1 MKDKRNIL
9 KIACLLEVIYV
20 LVMMVYYLFFI
31 KEKEEMIA
39 GIFMLIIGVVVTSI
53 LYKESKKEIDLI
65 KKNKTAIL
73 LCSIWLFFEPII
85 PGILGFI
92 FLGSISDKKKVKL
105 PEIKEEKI
113 EVSKKVKSF
122 ALILFFIIV
131 MFVLPNFS
139 FFNKI
144 PVYLIYLVI
153 FLSVLL
159 TNYKDLKSNLIIF
172 IRNFKTY
179 LPFIIKRYFIMLGL
193 MLLVG
198 IPIVLLNNGNTSSN
212 QAALN
217 VMFKKLPFFALVLS
231 TIYAPFVEENVFRLS
246 LFKLFKNKTVFIV
259 ISGFLFGALH
269 MIDKFT
275 SFYDL
280 LYIFQYA
287 TLGICLAKAFVDS
300 KNIFVPISMH
310 FIQNFIAAILVLLIY

>member
-20 LVMMVYYLFFI
+20 LVMTVYYLFFI

-198 IPIVLLNNGNTSSN
+198 IPIVLINNGNTSSN

-287 TLGICLAKAFVDS
+287 TLGICLAKAFADS

>member
-9 KIACLLEVIYV
+9 KIACLLEAIYV
-20 LVMMVYYLFFI
+20 LVMTVYYLFFI
-31 KEKEEMIA
+31 KEKEETIA

-113 EVSKKVKSF
+113 EVSKKVKSLV
-122 ALILFFIIV
+122 LILFFIIV

-159 TNYKDLKSNLIIF
+159 TNYKDLKSNFIIF
-172 IRNFKTY
+172 TRNFKTY
-179 LPFIIKRYFIMLGL
+179 LSFIFKRYFIMLGL

-198 IPIVLLNNGNTSSN
+198 IPIVLINNGNTSSN

-300 KNIFVPISMH
+300 KNIFVPMSMH

>member
-20 LVMMVYYLFFI
+20 LVMTVYYLFFI

-198 IPIVLLNNGNTSSN
+198 IPIVLINNGNTSSN

-217 VMFKKLPFFALVLS
+217 VIFKKLPFFALVLS

-287 TLGICLAKAFVDS
+287 TLGICLAKAFADS

>member
-179 LPFIIKRYFIMLGL
+179 LPFIFKRYFIMLGL

-198 IPIVLLNNGNTSSN
+198 IPIVLINNGNTSSN

-246 LFKLFKNKTVFIV
+246 LFKLFKNKMVFIV

>member
-9 KIACLLEVIYV
+9 KIACLLEAIYV
-20 LVMMVYYLFFI
+20 LVMTVYYLFFI
-31 KEKEEMIA
+31 KEKEETIA

-113 EVSKKVKSF
+113 EVSKKVKSLV
-122 ALILFFIIV
+122 LILFFIIV

-159 TNYKDLKSNLIIF
+159 TNYKDLKSNFIIF
-172 IRNFKTY
+172 TRNFKTY
-179 LPFIIKRYFIMLGL
+179 LSFIFKRYFIMLGL

-198 IPIVLLNNGNTSSN
+198 IPIVLINNGNTSSN